1 MHVSLCQ
8 EGRTVFTGLEVS
20 QSFDLAG
27 QLTHNCLVTIISL
40 PVLSPG
46 NGSNTLYVRLTL
58 MKGPWASNA
67 LWWLRAQQQASR
79 GGLAFQLLCA
89 TGLAKALTH

>member
-27 QLTHNCLVTIISL
+27 QLT
-40 PVLSPG
+40 P
-46 NGSNTLYVRLTL
+46 LYHY
-58 MKGPWASNA
+58 
-67 LWWLRAQQQASR
+67 Q
-79 GGLAFQLLCA
+79 F
-89 TGLAKALTH
+89 

>member
-1 MHVSLCQ
+1 MYVSLCQ

-20 QSFDLAG
+20 QIFDLAA

-46 NGSNTLYVRLTL
+46 NGSNALYVQADSDERPVGLQC
-58 MKGPWASNA
+58 PVV
-67 LWWLRAQQQASR
+67 AQSP
-79 GGLAFQLLCA
+79 A
-89 TGLAKALTH
+89 TGQ

>member
-1 MHVSLCQ
+1 MYVSLCQ

-20 QSFDLAG
+20 QIFDLAA
-27 QLTHNCLVTIISL
+27 QLTHNFLVTIISL

-46 NGSNTLYVRLTL
+46 NGSNALYVQADSDER
-58 MKGPWASNA
+58 PWASNA

-79 GGLAFQLLCA
+79 GGPAFKLLCA
-89 TGLAKALTH
+89 SGLAKALTH